1 MGGKII
7 QLDLDMLLEICVQL
21 VNTFIL
27 FFAVTKLLYKPATK
41 MLKNREDRIKN
52 DIESAK
58 KTKEDAEVLKKEYED
73 KLSGIKKESDRI
85 LDETHK
91 KATDNEMQI
100 LKEARDESEALK
112 RKTQSDIEKYKEQV
126 SDDIRKE
133 VIEVA
138 TVMARKIVAESLDEQ
153 RKQELL
159 DESIREMENLKW
171 LV

>member
-1 MGGKII
+1 MEGKI
-7 QLDLDMLLEICVQL
+7 LTLNLDMLKEIVVQL
-21 VNTFIL
+21 INTFIL
-27 FFAVTKLLYKPATK
+27 FFCVAKLLYKPAVK
-41 MLKNREDRIKN
+41 MLKNREDKIKG

-58 KTKEDAEVLKKEYED
+58 QNKEDAENLKKEYEE

-112 RKTQSDIEKYKEQV
+112 RKTQGDIEKFKEQV
-126 SDDIRKE
+126 KDDLRKE
-133 VIEVA
+133 VVEVA
-138 TVMARKIVAESLDEQ
+138 TVMARKIVAESLSEQ

-159 DESIREMENLKW
+159 DESIKEMENLKW

>member
-1 MGGKII
+1 MEGKI
-7 QLDLDMLLEICVQL
+7 LTLNFDMLLEIIVQL

-27 FFAVTKLLYKPATK
+27 FFAVTKLLYKPAVK
-41 MLKNREDRIKN
+41 MLNNRQEKIKN

-58 KTKEDAEVLKKEYED
+58 KSKEDAEELKKEYEE

-100 LKEARDESEALK
+100 IKEAREESDALK
-112 RKTQSDIEKYKEQV
+112 KKTQSDIEKYKEQV
-126 SDDIRKE
+126 KDDIRRE
-133 VIEVA
+133 VIDVA